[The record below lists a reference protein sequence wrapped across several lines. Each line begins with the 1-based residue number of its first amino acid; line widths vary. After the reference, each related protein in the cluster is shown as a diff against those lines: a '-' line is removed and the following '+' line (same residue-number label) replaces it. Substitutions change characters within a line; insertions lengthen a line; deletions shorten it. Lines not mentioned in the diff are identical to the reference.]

1 MIEDFIFPNNSFPT
15 TLENYRRIATFDPLY
30 HEIQLLYPSF
40 LYNVYNCAIFS
51 IDLYIFLLASRL
63 ICQRARSP
71 GRCQKHRGI
80 FAKQVVLPRQLE
92 RIQCE
97 LVPFADRAI
106 CLRSR
111 SRSPWHGKCARVLI
125 ESFVQNRTQLLRP
138 VIQSGTMS
146 SQPDTSL
153 SRNARSRY
161 ARSYLATRS
170 EMQIKVSSHNWS
182 SLSTYLSEK
191 CARTSELSLPSFLS
205 NIDMKYK
212 CRNAR

>member
-1 MIEDFIFPNNSFPT
+1 MFITFSSMLYFLSIAHLNISLHSCSRFSLDLSKRSSNRLMPKASVR
-15 TLENYRRIATFDPLY
+15 LE
-30 HEIQLLYPSF
+30 
-40 LYNVYNCAIFS
+40 
-51 IDLYIFLLASRL
+51 
-63 ICQRARSP
+63 
-71 GRCQKHRGI
+71 I
-80 FAKQVVLPRQLE
+80 FAKQVALPIQIE
-92 RIQCE
+92 RTQCE
-97 LVPFADRAI
+97 LVPFVDRAI
-106 CLRSR
+106 CLRSQ
-111 SRSPWHGKCARVLI
+111 SRSPWHGKCARALI

-153 SRNARSRY
+153 SRNACCCVDRSRY

-191 CARTSELSLPSFLS
+191 RARTNELSLPSFLS

-212 CRNAR
+212 YWNSR